1 MSERGGEGVRRI
13 LSILC
18 GSSSASR
25 IDVSCHGQSVSMGLC
40 VGERYAIIAVSTSRS
55 VSSCD
60 ILRATFGVVR
70 VSRLVDL
77 VRFGPMYKIEC
88 WSVGGGIHK
97 PGRSSAICDMD
108 VGHIAECAWDY

>member
-1 MSERGGEGVRRI
+1 MSERGGDGVRRI

-60 ILRATFGVVR
+60 ILRATFAIRESWALGVVALCIVIMLER
-70 VSRLVDL
+70 GR
-77 VRFGPMYKIEC
+77 
-88 WSVGGGIHK
+88 IHT
-97 PGRSSAICDMD
+97 PGRSSAICEMD
-108 VGHIAECAWDY
+108 VGHIAECAWD